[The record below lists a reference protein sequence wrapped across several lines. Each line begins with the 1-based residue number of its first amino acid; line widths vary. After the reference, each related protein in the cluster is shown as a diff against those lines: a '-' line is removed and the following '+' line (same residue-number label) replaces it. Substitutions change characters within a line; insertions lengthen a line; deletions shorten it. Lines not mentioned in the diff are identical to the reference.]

1 MTPSWTELLRRLALN
16 DEHVLRQVISGRSP
30 VPLALDAK
38 TDALVTVAALVAL
51 GAQDVSYQCAVD
63 AAHAA
68 GAENTEIIDVLSV
81 LAPVVGADRVN
92 AAAAALALVFGY
104 EGADR

>member
-1 MTPSWTELLRRLALN
+1 MTPSWTELLRRLARN
-16 DEHVLRQVISGRSP
+16 DEQVLRQVMSGRSL

-38 TDALVTVAALVAL
+38 TNGLVTVAALVAL
-51 GAQDVSYQCAVD
+51 GAEDASYQSAVD

-68 GAENTEIIDVLSV
+68 GAEDTEIVDVLSV

-92 AAAAALALVFGY
+92 AAASALAQVLGY
-104 EGADR
+104 QRTGR